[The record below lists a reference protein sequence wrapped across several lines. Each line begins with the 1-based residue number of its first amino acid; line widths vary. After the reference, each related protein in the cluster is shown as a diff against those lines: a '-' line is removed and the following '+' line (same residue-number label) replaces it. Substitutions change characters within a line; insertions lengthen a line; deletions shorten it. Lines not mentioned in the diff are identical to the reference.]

1 MRSVSLMALLVTPK
15 SAALAKSGRT
25 IISGRIKLAVDAIL
39 PIPAMPRI
47 SCVTAS
53 EACCNSLESS
63 PLNISIYFSPEPPK
77 PTLVRTP
84 GKPTKVSRISLSMI
98 CLRGR
103 SPRSSNKMVSVASLV
118 SAAPELANASDP
130 ALPPPI
136 AV

>member
-1 MRSVSLMALLVTPK
+1 MRSVSLIALEVTPK
-15 SAALAKSGRT
+15 SAALAKSGLT
-25 IISGRIKLAVDAIL
+25 IISGRIKLAVEAIL
-39 PIPAMPRI
+39 PTPEILRI

-53 EACCNSLESS
+53 AASCNALESS
-63 PLNISIYFSPEPPK
+63 PLSINTYFSPEPPK

-84 GKPTKVSRISLSMI
+84 GKLTRLLRISLSII

-103 SPRSSNKMVSVASLV
+103 LPRSSNKMVSVARRV
-118 SAAPELANASDP
+118 SAAPELTNASEP